1 MTNTT
6 TFAAAA
12 RQAKAT
18 KMASALLDQAPAS
31 YWLSSE
37 STHPAPA
44 DFILTVAKAAGVASA
59 IKGRTPSAA
68 TWSLVLDQL
77 RADAL
82 FAANVAS

>member
-6 TFAAAA
+6 IFCAAA
-12 RQAKAT
+12 RQAKAS

-37 STHPAPA
+37 ATHPAPA
-44 DFILTVAKAAGVASA
+44 DFILTVAQVAGVASA
-59 IKGRTPSAA
+59 IKGTVPSAT
-68 TWSLVLDQL
+68 TWALVLDLL

-82 FAANVAS
+82 FAPAAA